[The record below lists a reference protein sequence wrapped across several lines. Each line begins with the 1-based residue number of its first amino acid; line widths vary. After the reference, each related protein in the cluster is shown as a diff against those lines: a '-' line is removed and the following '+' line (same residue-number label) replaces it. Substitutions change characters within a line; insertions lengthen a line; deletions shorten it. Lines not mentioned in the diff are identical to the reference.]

1 MRTRS
6 LPQYATA
13 FIATIYTPVH
23 PQAHEA
29 KAMSVGEMTDQD
41 FPDRPSYDWL
51 QAHED
56 NSLPAEYG
64 PGREDSRSQR
74 PPSLLMR
81 KGAGERTP
89 PALDQVSGPWN
100 GPVR

>member
-6 LPQYATA
+6 LPQYAAA
-13 FIATIYTPVH
+13 FIATIYTLVH
-23 PQAHEA
+23 PQTCQAR
-29 KAMSVGEMTDQD
+29 AMSVGEMTDQN

-64 PGREDSRSQR
+64 PEARHEHTW
-74 PPSLLMR
+74 
-81 KGAGERTP
+81 RTG
-89 PALDQVSGPWN
+89 SHY
-100 GPVR
+100 

>member
-6 LPQYATA
+6 LLRYTAA
-13 FIATIYTPVH
+13 FITTIHTLVH
-23 PQAHEA
+23 PQARQA
-29 KAMSVGEMTDQD
+29 RTMSVGEMADQD

-64 PGREDSRSQR
+64 RGRAMNATSAQ
-74 PPSLLMR
+74 
-81 KGAGERTP
+81 
-89 PALDQVSGPWN
+89 
-100 GPVR
+100 